1 MEKFFKRT
9 LFTTMLVLIFL
20 MSFNVFAEAATSVA
34 SRYDKEFAETL
45 ESYPDLKKITGQA
58 TFPLPGLEST
68 LIGDEACNNMIPQG
82 ICTTE
87 KYILISAYCGEKEHT
102 SVIHIMDKPSY
113 AYLTTIVLN
122 YEDGASEA
130 SKHVGGIAYDGENI
144 WVARSTMKALSRFN
158 ASELDAAVASF
169 DASYAVDFEET
180 VSCGCTASFVTF
192 FRGNLWVGVFSETD
206 PETSKLY
213 ELAIGNDDTGK
224 TTFTN
229 GITMSLPL
237 KANGVAFAE
246 IDGEV
251 CMAVNS
257 SYGRNNNSNT
267 WLYSVDFDNNSRTA
281 YVPKELPP
289 LAEEICV
296 DGDKVYTLFES
307 AATEYSTN
315 PLDKCD
321 AIVDRVC
328 VSLLQDWFHWTADG
342 YDDTNVTKPAE
353 PEHGLA
359 YTPSTQQEAK
369 SVPTYVGNGVSL
381 YNPDTA
387 SMALDMSLATYS
399 LNETSECYKVMERHG
414 YSQIKPFENG
424 VLYTVG
430 SRDEAGNAIT
440 LNSWLPINGMVA
452 IKKLY
457 YNGQEKYAIAVT
469 FRGSKDFADYIA
481 DIIVTKDSEGFH
493 TGFSAASKICYD
505 LFKNINFSV
514 DGEKVNFT
522 QIIEEM
528 KTANS
533 KYCMVVTGHSLGGA
547 IANTFVGKDLYKA
560 GVSPTNVVA
569 YTFAAPKL
577 VSSSYSY
584 PHSNIFNIVNTDDF
598 VPYTSVTGEK
608 RLGKDLFYYPDDA
621 FRKNAYGS
629 KYQEG
634 QITSW
639 WTNPVNSVTTGFIAH
654 SLNPVYKKI
663 LTEIKNNT
671 TYYSSYNTNSD
682 NVWTSNVYINQGCF
696 SNFTGNVT
704 AGYGVTFNNAIL
716 EVGGDFIIN
725 AGNGSSVFNMTND
738 NDYLLVHG
746 SFTTAA
752 YNSGLTAG
760 TVEVK
765 GDFTQTGGNN
775 SYNETKDHKTI
786 FSGDK
791 TQTVSFAD
799 YDGYNQFENLVL
811 ENTDMNFATPIYKLK
826 LCQDTVLTNT
836 AELDIYTELN
846 LSGYNLTT
854 NCPIST
860 SSLIL
865 NSGELKAGGNVT
877 ANYFCVTG
885 DGNKIDGSLNIAQFI
900 FDSGSLE
907 ITGDCLI
914 RRNGHT
920 NNVLWMQNAND
931 YLLVHGNFTATSYSS
946 ELTAGTVEVKGD
958 FTANGSYKSYY
969 ETDAHK
975 TILSGDKTQTVTCYY
990 GGTSVSNVF
999 ENLYLENSDVNFSGY
1014 MYKLK
1019 LCEDTVLTGS
1029 ESLAVSWLDLNGYNL
1044 TTNGQV
1050 TTDTLSSNGGSI
1062 TTQKGLTAVR
1072 ADFSGECTI
1081 GGDLTIQG
1089 NAKFNSANVEVKGNC
1104 TIKCS
1109 TSSYIFSMTNENDYL
1124 LVHGNFTAT
1133 SYSSELTA
1141 GTVEVKGDFTANGSY
1156 KSYYETD
1163 AHKTILS
1170 GDKTQTVTCYYG
1182 GTSVSNVFENLYL
1195 ENSDVNFSG
1204 YMYKLK
1210 LCEDTV
1216 LTGSESLA
1224 VSWLD
1229 LNGYNLT
1236 TNGQVT
1242 TDTLSSNGGSIT
1254 TQKGLTAVRA
1264 DFSGECTIGGDLTI
1278 QGNAKFNSANVEV
1291 KGNCTIKNNTSSGIF
1306 SMTHENDYLL
1316 VHGDFTTTAYNS
1328 TLTAGTVEV
1337 KGDFTANGSNKSYYE
1352 METHKT
1358 ILSGDKKQTVIFDS
1372 TYYNCFNKLILENE
1386 SEEGV
1391 IFGSSVKVT
1400 HLFNHQQNKFVL
1412 HDNGKYSSF
1421 VDYDGDTLKDN
1432 VDPNPTGVNVL
1443 VETLIVSPIPE
1454 QGYNNKPVEPEITVS
1469 YKNFVLVPNADYTV
1483 TYADNDSKGTGKVI
1497 ITGLGEYKGEKII
1510 EFTIGCG
1517 HSYTETVVNP
1527 TCKSEGYT
1535 IYNCILCGETYK
1547 DNFVEKSE
1555 HDINYLVKIEPS
1567 CNEQGIVICECRQ
1580 CDFYEE
1586 SYIDATEH
1594 FDRDEDGTCDAC
1606 YSPVCDCM
1614 CHKTGIVNII
1624 WKLLRFFYK
1633 LFGTN
1638 KICVCGV
1645 EHY

>member
-1 MEKFFKRT
+1 MHFSVRLNGALFYFWGGNIMEKFFKRT

-296 DGDKVYTLFES
+296 DGDRVYTLFES

-315 PLDKCD
+315 PLDKCN
-321 AIVDRVC
+321 AIVDHVC

-342 YDDTNVTKPAE
+342 YDDTNVTEPAE
-353 PEHGLA
+353 PERGLA

-369 SVPTYVGNGVSL
+369 SVPTYVGNGISL
-381 YNPDTA
+381 YNPYTA
-387 SMALDMSLATYS
+387 SMALEMSLATYN

-457 YNGQEKYAIAVT
+457 YNGQGKYAIAVT

-493 TGFSAASKICYD
+493 TGFSSASKICYD

-547 IANTFVGKDLYKA
+547 IANTFVGKDLYKV
-560 GVSPTNVVA
+560 GVHPTNVVA

-621 FRKNAYGS
+621 FRKTAYDS

-654 SLNPVYKKI
+654 SLNPVYKRI

-682 NVWTSNVYINQGCF
+682 NVWTSNVHLNQGCF
-696 SNFTGNVT
+696 SKFTGNVT
-704 AGYGVTFNNAIL
+704 AGYGVTFNNSVL
-716 EVGGDFIIN
+716 EVGGDFIVN
-725 AGNGSSVFNMTND
+725 AGNGSSAFNMTND

-746 SFTTAA
+746 
-752 YNSGLTAG
+752 
-760 TVEVK
+760 
-765 GDFTQTGGNN
+765 DFGSN
-775 SYNETKDHKTI
+775 
-786 FSGDK
+786 
-791 TQTVSFAD
+791 AD
-799 YDGYNQFENLVL
+799 
-811 ENTDMNFATPIYKLK
+811 
-826 LCQDTVLTNT
+826 
-836 AELDIYTELN
+836 
-846 LSGYNLTT
+846 
-854 NCPIST
+854 
-860 SSLIL
+860 SS
-865 NSGELKAGGNVT
+865 S
-877 ANYFCVTG
+877 
-885 DGNKIDGSLNIAQFI
+885 
-900 FDSGSLE
+900 
-907 ITGDCLI
+907 
-914 RRNGHT
+914 
-920 NNVLWMQNAND
+920 
-931 YLLVHGNFTATSYSS
+931 
-946 ELTAGTVEVKGD
+946 LTAGTVEVKGD
-958 FTANGSYKSYY
+958 FTAGASGYKSYY
-969 ETDAHK
+969 ESGTHK
-975 TILSGDKTQTVTCYY
+975 TILSGDSTQIVSCYSSGY
-990 GGTSVSNVF
+990 SAGTVF
-999 ENLYLENSDVNFSGY
+999 ENLYLENNDINFATQIH
-1014 MYKLK
+1014 KLK
-1019 LCEDTVLTGS
+1019 LNQDTVLTNT
-1029 ESLAVSWLDLNGYNL
+1029 ELLNIVTTLDLNGYKL
-1044 TTNGQV
+1044 TTSGNVEIQYLY
-1050 TTDTLSSNGGSI
+1050 TNGGSFDI
-1062 TTQKGLTAVR
+1062 TGNLVCYPHLSSATSSMVLNGGNGIVRGNLAVNYKSSLIFDDAR
-1072 ADFSGECTI
+1072 
-1081 GGDLTIQG
+1081 L
-1089 NAKFNSANVEVKGNC
+1089 EVLGNC
-1104 TIKCS
+1104 GIGNGNRFDMK
-1109 TSSYIFSMTNENDYL
+1109 NENDYL
-1124 LVHGNFTAT
+1124 LVYGDFVTNADD
-1133 SYSSELTA
+1133 SSLA
-1141 GTVEVKGDFTANGSY
+1141 VGTVEVKGDFTAGSSNNSSC
-1156 KSYYETD
+1156 KSYYETGT
-1163 AHKTILS
+1163 HKTILS
-1170 GDKTQTVTCYYG
+1170 GDDTQIVSCYSSGYSA
-1182 GTSVSNVFENLYL
+1182 GTVFENLYL
-1195 ENSDVNFSG
+1195 ENNDINFATQI
-1204 YMYKLK
+1204 YKLK
-1210 LCEDTV
+1210 LNQDTT
-1216 LTGSESLA
+1216 LTNTDILNIYST
-1224 VSWLD
+1224 LD
-1229 LNGYNLT
+1229 LNGYKLT
-1236 TNGQVT
+1236 TIGDVEVQYLYT
-1242 TDTLSSNGGSIT
+1242 NGGSFDIT
-1254 TQKGLTAVRA
+1254 GNLMCDRHVSASTASMVLN
-1264 DFSGECTIGGDLTI
+1264 GGDSI
-1278 QGNAKFNSANVEV
+1278 VRGNLVVNYQSSLIFDDARLEV
-1291 KGNCTIKNNTSSGIF
+1291 LGNCGIGNGNRFDMKN
-1306 SMTHENDYLL
+1306 ENDYLL
-1316 VHGDFTTTAYNS
+1316 VYGDFVTNADDS
-1328 TLTAGTVEV
+1328 SLAVGTVEV
-1337 KGDFTANGSNKSYYE
+1337 KGDFTAGSSSSSYKSYYE
-1352 METHKT
+1352 TDTHKT
-1358 ILSGDKKQTVIFDS
+1358 ILSGDKKQTVIFDR
-1372 TYYNCFNKLILENE
+1372 TYYNCFNTLILANE

-1391 IFGSSVKVT
+1391 VFDSSVKVT
-1400 HLFNHQQNKFVL
+1400 HLFDHRQNKFAL
-1412 HDNGKYSSF
+1412 YDNGKYSSF

-1454 QGYNNKPVEPEITVS
+1454 QGYYNAPVEPEITVS
-1469 YKNFVLVPNADYTV
+1469 HKNFVLVPGVDYTV
-1483 TYADNDSKGTGKVI
+1483 SYANNNSKGIGKVV
-1497 ITGLGEYKGEKII
+1497 ITGTGEYVGEKTV
-1510 EFTIGCG
+1510 EFIIGCR
-1517 HSYTETVVNP
+1517 HVYTERIVTP
-1527 TCKSEGYT
+1527 TCNSEGYT
-1535 IYNCILCGETYK
+1535 IYNCTLCGEAYK

-1567 CNEQGIVICECRQ
+1567 CSEQGIVICECKQ

>member
-1 MEKFFKRT
+1 MKLTLKGICFGLLLVIT
-9 LFTTMLVLIFL
+9 LLFT
-20 MSFNVFAEAATSVA
+20 MSFSVFAVSTSVT

-45 ESYPDLKKITGQA
+45 VSYPDLKKITGQA
-58 TFPLPGLEST
+58 SFPLPGLEST
-68 LIGDEACNNMIPQG
+68 VIGDETCNDMIPQG

-102 SVIHIMDKPSY
+102 SVIYIMDKPTY
-113 AYLTTIVLN
+113 AYLSTIVLN
-122 YEDGASEA
+122 YEEGSSEA

-144 WVARSTMKALSRFN
+144 WVARSTMKALSRFS
-158 ASELDAAVASF
+158 ASQLDAAVASF
-169 DASYAVDFEET
+169 NASYEVDFEET
-180 VSCGCTASFVTF
+180 IDCGCTASFVTS
-192 FRGNLWVGVFSETD
+192 FRNNLWVGVFSESD
-206 PETSKLY
+206 PEVSKIY
-213 ELAIGNDDTGK
+213 ELVINKDDSGK
-224 TTFTN
+224 TTFVN
-229 GITMSLPL
+229 GVTMSLPL

-315 PLDKCD
+315 PLDKCG

-369 SVPTYVGNGVSL
+369 SVPTYVGNGISL

-387 SMALDMSLATYS
+387 SMALEMSLSTYS
-399 LNETSECYKVMERHG
+399 LNETSECYKVMEKHG

-505 LFKNINFSV
+505 LFKNINFSI

-522 QIIEEM
+522 QIVEEM

-577 VSSSYSY
+577 VSSSYRY
-584 PHSNIFNIVNTDDF
+584 PYLNIFNIVNTDDF

-629 KYQEG
+629 KYHEG

-682 NVWTSNVYINQGCF
+682 NVWISNVYLNQGCF

-725 AGNGSSVFNMTND
+725 AGNGSSVFNMAND

-752 YNSGLTAG
+752 YNS
-760 TVEVK
+760 
-765 GDFTQTGGNN
+765 
-775 SYNETKDHKTI
+775 
-786 FSGDK
+786 
-791 TQTVSFAD
+791 
-799 YDGYNQFENLVL
+799 
-811 ENTDMNFATPIYKLK
+811 
-826 LCQDTVLTNT
+826 
-836 AELDIYTELN
+836 
-846 LSGYNLTT
+846 
-854 NCPIST
+854 
-860 SSLIL
+860 
-865 NSGELKAGGNVT
+865 
-877 ANYFCVTG
+877 
-885 DGNKIDGSLNIAQFI
+885 
-900 FDSGSLE
+900 
-907 ITGDCLI
+907 
-914 RRNGHT
+914 
-920 NNVLWMQNAND
+920 
-931 YLLVHGNFTATSYSS
+931 

-958 FTANGSYKSYY
+958 FTAGISGYSGYKSYY
-969 ETDAHK
+969 ETGTHK
-975 TILSGDKTQTVTCYY
+975 TILSGDDTQTVSCYSSGY
-990 GGTSVSNVF
+990 SAGTVF
-999 ENLYLENSDVNFSGY
+999 ENLYLENNDINFTTQI
-1014 MYKLK
+1014 YKLK
-1019 LCEDTVLTGS
+1019 LNQDAALTNTEFLNIFS
-1029 ESLAVSWLDLNGYNL
+1029 TLDLNGYKL
-1044 TTNGQV
+1044 TTTGNVEMQYLYTNNGSFDITGNLV
-1050 TTDTLSSNGGSI
+1050 CNYHISASTASMVLNGGNGI
-1062 TTQKGLTAVR
+1062 VRGNIAVNYR
-1072 ADFSGECTI
+1072 SSLLFDDAR
-1081 GGDLTIQG
+1081 L
-1089 NAKFNSANVEVKGNC
+1089 EVLGNC
-1104 TIKCS
+1104 SIGNGNRFDMK
-1109 TSSYIFSMTNENDYL
+1109 NENDYL
-1124 LVHGNFTAT
+1124 LVHGNFWSHADN
-1133 SYSSELTA
+1133 SSLTA
-1141 GTVEVKGDFTANGSY
+1141 GTVEVKGDFTVGSSNDSSN
-1156 KSYYETD
+1156 KSYYETGT
-1163 AHKTILS
+1163 HKTILS
-1170 GDKTQTVTCYYG
+1170 GDSTQTVSCYSTG
-1182 GTSVSNVFENLYL
+1182 LTPGTVFENLYL
-1195 ENSDVNFSG
+1195 ENNDINFATQI
-1204 YMYKLK
+1204 YKLK
-1210 LCEDTV
+1210 LNQDTV
-1216 LTGSESLA
+1216 LTNTDLLKVFSA
-1224 VSWLD
+1224 LD
-1229 LNGYNLT
+1229 LNGYQLT
-1236 TNGQVT
+1236 TLGDVEVQYLYT
-1242 TDTLSSNGGSIT
+1242 NGGNFDITGNLVCDRHVSASTASMVLNGGNSIVR
-1254 TQKGLTAVRA
+1254 GNLAVNYSSSLIFDDAR
-1264 DFSGECTIGGDLTI
+1264 L
-1278 QGNAKFNSANVEV
+1278 EV
-1291 KGNCTIKNNTSSGIF
+1291 LGNCSIGNGNRF
-1306 SMTHENDYLL
+1306 EMTNENDYLL
-1316 VHGDFTTTAYNS
+1316 VYGNFWSHADNS
-1328 TLTAGTVEV
+1328 SLTAGTVEV
-1337 KGDFTANGSNKSYYE
+1337 KGDFTVGSSNDSSNKSYYE
-1352 METHKT
+1352 SGTHKT
-1358 ILSGDKKQTVIFDS
+1358 ILSGDGTQTVTFAN
-1372 TYYNCFNKLILENE
+1372 TYYNCFNTLVLANE

-1391 IFGSSVKVT
+1391 VFDSSVKVI

-1412 HDNGKYSSF
+1412 YDNGKYSSF
-1421 VDYDGDTLKDN
+1421 VDFDGDTLKDN
-1432 VDPNPTGVNVL
+1432 VDPNPTGVRVL
-1443 VETLIVSPIPE
+1443 AENLIVSPIPE
-1454 QGYNNKPVEPEITVS
+1454 QGYNNEPVEPEITVS
-1469 YKNFVLVPNADYTV
+1469 HKNFILVPDVDYTV
-1483 TYADNDSKGTGKVI
+1483 AYTDNNSKGIGKVN
-1497 ITGLGEYKGEKII
+1497 ITGLGEYAGEKIV

-1586 SYIDATEH
+1586 SYINATEH

-1606 YSPVCDCM
+1606 YSPICDCM
-1614 CHKTGIVNII
+1614 CHKTGIVNIL

-1633 LFGTN
+1633 LFGAN
-1638 KICVCGV
+1638 KICICGA